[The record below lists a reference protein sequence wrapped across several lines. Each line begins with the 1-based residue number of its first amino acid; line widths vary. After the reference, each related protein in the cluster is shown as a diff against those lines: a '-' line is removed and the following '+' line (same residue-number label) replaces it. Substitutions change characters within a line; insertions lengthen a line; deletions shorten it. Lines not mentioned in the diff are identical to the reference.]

1 MKLELILSVL
11 ILSAVYV
18 QAGSDGKCRA
28 LALAGGGDKGSYQAA
43 VLKTLIYNLP
53 PIET

>member
-1 MKLELILSVL
+1 MKLTLSILIILAVSV
-11 ILSAVYV
+11 S
-18 QAGSDGKCRA
+18 AGSDGKCRA
-28 LALAGGGDKGSYQAA
+28 IALSGGGDKGSYQAA